1 VPNIVV
7 DAGPLIALFRH
18 SDRHHPAALDF
29 LDRSESASLITN
41 LLVVG
46 EVAAI
51 LGNRHS
57 DLVTCLNWILG
68 NIDIDAAATLDLPRA
83 LEVIEKYKDLPADLA
98 DASLVAL
105 CERRGTNLVA
115 SIDRDFEVYRLT
127 KNKPFRNVFWA
138 AAADG

>member
-1 VPNIVV
+1 MPNIVV
-7 DAGPLIALFRH
+7 DAGPLIALFRR
-18 SDRHHPAALDF
+18 SDRHHAAALDF
-29 LDRSESASLITN
+29 LDRSESATLITN

-51 LGNRHS
+51 LGRRHS
-57 DLVTCLNWILG
+57 ELITCLNWILA
-68 NIDIDAAATLDLPRA
+68 NIELDAEAVLDLPRS

-115 SIDRDFEVYRLT
+115 SIDKDFEVYRLA
-127 KNKPFRNVFWA
+127 KNKAFRNVFWA
-138 AAADG
+138 EAE